1 VLDRTLRAQS
11 GALALRHLGT
21 GWEITP
27 ARPAGYDR
35 PWAPRRGVD
44 APMPAA
50 SSEAPSAASK
60 PAAPA
65 AKRDATPRA
74 EDLEP
79 GD

>member
-1 VLDRTLRAQS
+1 VA
-11 GALALRHLGT
+11 GF
-21 GWEITP
+21 WEITP
-27 ARPAGYDR
+27 ARPDGYDR
-35 PWAPRRGVD
+35 PWAPRSPAEV
-44 APMPAA
+44 PAA
-50 SSEAPSAASK
+50 AASADAQSSPSK